1 MIKDSQFF
9 KLIIKTTLVVR
20 RELATQKVSL
30 WHGLYA
36 AVSEHGVKENVED
49 TTSSHPYSRRPF
61 HNVKICAEEMEAQS
75 LTCRGTNNYCHI
87 VRLVYVS
94 GVLYLS
100 ELAIKQRFFAIYI
113 AISR

>member
-36 AVSEHGVKENVED
+36 AVPSTSSWTKVED

-61 HNVKICAEEMEAQS
+61 HNVKICAEEIGGAVVDM
-75 LTCRGTNNYCHI
+75 
-87 VRLVYVS
+87 
-94 GVLYLS
+94 
-100 ELAIKQRFFAIYI
+100 
-113 AISR
+113 SRNE